1 MAPILGIYAS
11 SASPN
16 IFATSYESIATVTV
30 GAGGASSITFSSI
43 PSTYTHLQIR
53 GIARSARTESGSYIK
68 IQFNSDTANN
78 YANHGLFG
86 GGASAGAYAVTTT
99 DHAAEA
105 YITAANDTASAFG
118 ASIWDVLD
126 YTNTNKNK
134 TVRAL
139 TGADVNGT
147 NGQLRFA
154 SGVWLSTNAITS
166 LSLTDGNGSTFVQY
180 SSFALY
186 GIKG

>member
-1 MAPILGIYAS
+1 MPILGIIAS
-11 SASPN
+11 SKLGVVPGD
-16 IFATSYESIATVTV
+16 FESIATATV
-30 GAGGASSITFSSI
+30 GGGGAASVTFSSI
-43 PSTYTHLQIR
+43 PATFTHLQIR
-53 GIARSARTESGSYIK
+53 GIGRSDRADSGSYIA
-68 IQFNSDTANN
+68 IQLNGDTANN

-99 DHAAEA
+99 DHAGEA

-126 YTNTNKNK
+126 YANVNKYK

-154 SGVWLSTNAITS
+154 SGVWMSTSATNSIT
-166 LSLTDGNGSTFVQY
+166 LTDGNGANFVEY
-180 SSFALY
+180 SHFALY
-186 GIKG
+186 GIRSA